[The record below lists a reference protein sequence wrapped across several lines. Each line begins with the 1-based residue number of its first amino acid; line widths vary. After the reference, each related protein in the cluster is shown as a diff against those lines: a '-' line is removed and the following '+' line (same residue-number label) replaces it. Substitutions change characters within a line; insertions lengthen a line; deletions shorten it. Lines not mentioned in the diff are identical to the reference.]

1 MAENIC
7 KQSNLQRINL
17 QNTQTAH
24 AALCQKK
31 KKMPIEKQ
39 EELNRHFS
47 KEDIQMA
54 NRYIKRYSTSLITG
68 EINVVY
74 YL

>member
-1 MAENIC
+1 M
-7 KQSNLQRINL
+7 Q
-17 QNTQTAH
+17 
-24 AALCQKK
+24 LCVKK
-31 KKMPIEKQ
+31 KKKKKKPIEKQ